1 MLSWGN
7 KGHPWV
13 SDVSIVEFQLNFNQM
28 KQSSSRNRTKYS
40 NKEKI
45 KSSICFTIYSVNSI
59 YFTKSNYNLEENMLD
74 LKQI

>member
-1 MLSWGN
+1 
-7 KGHPWV
+7 
-13 SDVSIVEFQLNFNQM
+13 M

-74 LKQI
+74 LKRI